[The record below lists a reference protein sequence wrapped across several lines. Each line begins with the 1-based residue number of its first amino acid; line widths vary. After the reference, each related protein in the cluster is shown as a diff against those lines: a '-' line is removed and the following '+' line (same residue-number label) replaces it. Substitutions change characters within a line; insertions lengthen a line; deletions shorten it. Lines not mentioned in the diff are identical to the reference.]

1 MNLKRRLIKKHYA
14 PTELKGWLVYF
25 LQTFNS
31 YGVKK
36 SQGDVLFVVKRSPK
50 TQAPLGVNCKPLT
63 MLSPARILT
72 FLLAGLLLSACGNTN
87 VPSDA
92 YGNFEADEVT
102 ISAEANGK
110 LVTFNVVEGQNVKQ
124 GAVVGIIDTIQLY
137 LRKEQL
143 YAQRASIASRSGNIV
158 SQMDVYITQLKNAQ
172 VEQQRVANLLVSG
185 AATQKQMDDA
195 NSAVSVL
202 ERQIHSVETQNGT
215 VASDVKSIDAQIA
228 QVKDQLDKS
237 YIVNPADGTVL
248 EKYTEQGEVEVSGKA
263 LYKIADLNN
272 MYLRVYVSG
281 TQLPAIKIGQPA
293 TVLIDK
299 DDVHNVKLPG
309 TVSWISSSAEFT
321 PKIIQTKE
329 ERVNLVYAVK
339 IRLKNDGS
347 LKIGMPGEVNFK
359 K

>member
-1 MNLKRRLIKKHYA
+1 MMVNRIYIFI
-14 PTELKGWLVYF
+14 F
-25 LQTFNS
+25 L
-31 YGVKK
+31 G
-36 SQGDVLFVVKRSPK
+36 
-50 TQAPLGVNCKPLT
+50 
-63 MLSPARILT
+63 
-72 FLLAGLLLSACGNTN
+72 AGLLLSACGNN
-87 VPSDA
+87 KNNSDA
-92 YGNFEADEVT
+92 YGNFEADEIT

-110 LVTFNVVEGQNVKQ
+110 LTTFNVVEGQTIKE
-124 GAVVGIIDTIQLY
+124 GTVVGTIDTIQLY
-137 LRKEQL
+137 LKKEQL

-158 SQMDVYITQLKNAQ
+158 SQMDVYITRLKNAR
-172 VEQQRVANLLVSG
+172 VEQQRVANLFASG

-195 NSAVSVL
+195 NGAVSVL
-202 ERQIHSVETQNGT
+202 EREIHSVETQNGS
-215 VASDVKSIDAQIA
+215 VASDIKSIDAQID

-248 EKYTEQGEVEVSGKA
+248 EKYTEQGEVEVAGKA

-281 TQLPAIKIGQPA
+281 TQLPAIKIGQKA
-293 TVLIDK
+293 DVLIDK
-299 DDVHNVKLPG
+299 DDKHNIVLPG

-347 LKIGMPGEVNFK
+347 LKIGMPGEVNFIK
-359 K
+359 